1 MYAITGATGNT
12 GKAITEILLSKGKK
26 VRGIGR
32 TADRLQSLV
41 DKGAEAFVGSVTDA
55 AAMTKAFSGVEAVYA
70 VIPPNYAP
78 GIRAYQR
85 AVGEALA
92 TAIEK
97 SGVKYVVAL
106 SSLGADLPAKN
117 GPVGGLYDFEQ
128 RLNKIPAV
136 NIVYLRPTFFME
148 NQLAMIGLIKQMG
161 INGGPLKADLP
172 IPVIATRDIAAAAA
186 EHLLKLDFS
195 GKSIHD
201 LLGPREYTMVEITRI
216 LGQAIGKPNLPY
228 VQFSYEDTVKG
239 MVGMGMPLEI
249 AQLMVELNRS
259 ANEGLLKPSA
269 PRSAKS
275 TTPTTLE
282 EFAKVFAA
290 VYNQ

>member
-1 MYAITGATGNT
+1 MYAIIGATGHT

-26 VRGIGR
+26 VRAIGR
-32 TADRLQSLV
+32 AADRLKSLV
-41 DKGAEAFVGSVTDA
+41 DKGAEAFIGSVTDA
-55 AAMTKAFSGVEAVYA
+55 AAMMKAFSGIEVVYA
-70 VIPPNYAP
+70 MIPPNDAP

-85 AVGEALA
+85 SVGETLA

-97 SGVKYVVAL
+97 SGVKYVVVL
-106 SSLGADLPAKN
+106 SSLGADMPEKN
-117 GPVGGLYDFEQ
+117 GPVGGLYDLEKRF
-128 RLNKIPAV
+128 NKILAV

-148 NQLAMIGLIKQMG
+148 NQLSMIGLIKQMG
-161 INGGPLKADLP
+161 INGGPLKPDLP
-172 IPVIATRDIAAAAA
+172 IPIIATRDVAAAAA

-201 LLGPREYTMVEITRI
+201 LLGPREYTMIEVTRI
-216 LGQAIGKPNLPY
+216 LGQAIGKPDLPY
-228 VQFSYEDTVKG
+228 RQFSYEDTVKG

-290 VYNQ
+290 AYKQ